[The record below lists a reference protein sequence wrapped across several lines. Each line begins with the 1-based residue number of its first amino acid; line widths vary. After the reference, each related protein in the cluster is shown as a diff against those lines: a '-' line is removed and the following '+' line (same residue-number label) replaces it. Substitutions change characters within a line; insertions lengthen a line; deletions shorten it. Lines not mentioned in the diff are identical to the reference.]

1 MGSKQIMFF
10 ALLEDIK
17 PLLLEIESTIEI
29 SYYLAG
35 LQTDLEIATIHGI
48 DELSNIGFV
57 SFGDWNKIDRYLVQK
72 KVETLNRRAVLQKD
86 GATKFAVDQMI
97 NPKSIELKVGGVY
110 LAEEKVII
118 AGRVATIS
126 NDMDSNILFK
136 LFASKIKKSFRV
148 IDSFYV
154 GPFAEV
160 RLKTGWRLVVNTKLS
175 RDFDLK
181 VQ

>member
-1 MGSKQIMFF
+1 M
-10 ALLEDIK
+10 
-17 PLLLEIESTIEI
+17 
-29 SYYLAG
+29 
-35 LQTDLEIATIHGI
+35 
-48 DELSNIGFV
+48 
-57 SFGDWNKIDRYLVQK
+57 
-72 KVETLNRRAVLQKD
+72 NRRVVIQKD
-86 GATKFAVDQMI
+86 GTTKFAIDQMI
-97 NPKSIELKVGGVY
+97 NPKSIELKVGGIY

-126 NDMDSNILFK
+126 NGMDSNVLFK

-154 GPFAEV
+154 GPLAEV
-160 RLKTGWRLVVNTKLS
+160 RLKKGWRLVANTKLA